1 MKTGLNIVG
10 VIFFLFGIF
19 AAINQFLI
27 MNFTF
32 AALSFIV
39 GLTIMSI
46 LFALS
51 EIIDLLEKI
60 IHKENNAHEN
70 NN

>member
-27 MNFTF
+27 MNLGI
-32 AALSFIV
+32 AALCFIV

-60 IHKENNAHEN
+60 LNKGNNAHEN